1 MTPQT
6 KLFADWFNAK
16 QNRAA
21 DSMTVQEWLS
31 TPWHYN
37 SLPLEKHAVMFTDGE
52 CYSEGCRR
60 CGRPFFEYKLRYAWT
75 RLSVDGTAGFTQRLW
90 RPDAEYNRVECAP
103 RPFDDPCFWKAPPPD
118 NKTKRSSTEPLHLAA
133 DAPNNV
139 GKKGAQKQMNWAL
152 YAFQYGPRA
161 QESTLSEEWNARSK
175 KKAESRVLAAAQSG
189 KQAVY
194 RQYGNHCYSA
204 ERANAWTKSDQY
216 PIGVACRAAGA
227 NARVQAGQQ
236 GYRLARCA
244 KYGNLCVDCAATLY
258 AARQLDRSY
267 EGSKYAAKKVK
278 KAKSKQKDERS
289 AAVVLNE
296 WQTRLRAV
304 NTASGDEVEGVLELS
319 ADDMRRLKALY
330 QIPLTDTSK
339 EYTRPKHATRPR
351 ISAGGEEA
359 AGGAADEAPRL
370 QRGRGAL
377 SHNV

>member
-1 MTPQT
+1 MLLGGVPPLWPPVLRVQAPVCLDATERGRHGR
-6 KLFADWFNAK
+6 LY
-16 QNRAA
+16 AA
-21 DSMTVQEWLS
+21 PV
-31 TPWHYN
+31 
-37 SLPLEKHAVMFTDGE
+37 
-52 CYSEGCRR
+52 
-60 CGRPFFEYKLRYAWT
+60 
-75 RLSVDGTAGFTQRLW
+75 W

-227 NARVQAGQQ
+227 NARVHRPAS
-236 GYRLARCA
+236 
-244 KYGNLCVDCAATLY
+244 KAT
-258 AARQLDRSY
+258 
-267 EGSKYAAKKVK
+267 G
-278 KAKSKQKDERS
+278 
-289 AAVVLNE
+289 
-296 WQTRLRAV
+296 
-304 NTASGDEVEGVLELS
+304 
-319 ADDMRRLKALY
+319 
-330 QIPLTDTSK
+330 
-339 EYTRPKHATRPR
+339 
-351 ISAGGEEA
+351 
-359 AGGAADEAPRL
+359 
-370 QRGRGAL
+370 
-377 SHNV
+377 

>member
-1 MTPQT
+1 MLLGGVPP
-6 KLFADWFNAK
+6 
-16 QNRAA
+16 
-21 DSMTVQEWLS
+21 S
-31 TPWHYN
+31 
-37 SLPLEKHAVMFTDGE
+37 
-52 CYSEGCRR
+52 

>member
-1 MTPQT
+1 
-6 KLFADWFNAK
+6 
-16 QNRAA
+16 
-21 DSMTVQEWLS
+21 MTVQEWLS